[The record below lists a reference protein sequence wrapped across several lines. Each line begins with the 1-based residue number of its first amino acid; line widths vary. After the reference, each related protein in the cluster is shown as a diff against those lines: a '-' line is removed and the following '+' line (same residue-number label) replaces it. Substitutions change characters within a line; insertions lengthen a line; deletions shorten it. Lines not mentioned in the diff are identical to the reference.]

1 MVIKANISDMFD
13 KLLEV
18 SVRDDTMRKQLQEIK
33 AKLYPQDANLE
44 LVSSTCETFTR
55 LLLSIT
61 PFKAKEFVEKN
72 CARVTAKIKAG
83 VIQSLL
89 QQEDKDD
96 E

>member
-72 CARVTAKIKAG
+72 CARVTAKIKSS
-83 VIQSLL
+83 VINSLL
-89 QQEDKDD
+89 TQEDDDD